1 MVALACAILA
11 GPVPASAA
19 AAPTAD
25 GPKANAVQRT
35 DRTSAIVELKGAQPL
50 TTNSSTRPAKGKK
63 VDFSS
68 AAVKNHRALL
78 AAERNAFK
86 QWLRQNA
93 PAARVTSEYD
103 IALHAVAV
111 RLNGTSLATL
121 RAAPMVVSAQFNGVY
136 RPLAHDDPD
145 LQLINAW
152 EAWQLAPTTPERAG
166 WGVKI
171 AIIDTGIDVRHP
183 CFADAGY
190 PENNAPDN
198 VVNGGTNDKVI
209 YAEAFYNKL
218 RKEGLGTAD
227 ENGHGTHVAGTAG
240 CNAHTPAW
248 IDDLANA
255 PVDIPYDP
263 SGVAPGAMLG
273 NFNVFP
279 GTLEEAR
286 SEDILNALQRAYE
299 LGFDVANMSLGG
311 GSNGVLDVLAK
322 AVNRFDR
329 GGMVI
334 AVAAGNSGPGDSTVE
349 SPGYA
354 ARAIAAG
361 ASSVGHF
368 VGYPVTTADGGRF
381 GAVPGEFETVTS
393 SLTAPLDVVMEGTI
407 VTATGIGDACT
418 ALAPGS
424 LTGEIALISRGAC
437 TFSAKIR
444 NAQAAGAVAVLIV
457 NNVAGDPTG
466 MASDLTP
473 DQPTIPAYMVGL
485 EDGLVL
491 ANKEGVLTTIGAN
504 LEYFRTANDNIVA
517 SFSSFGPT
525 DVEFRVKPD
534 VVAPGVNV
542 LSSQPADACEQ
553 TTPSCWAFFQ
563 GTSMATP
570 HVAGAAAVVIE
581 QHPDWTAADVR
592 SALVNTATRGVLRD
606 TATGRVVVDNP
617 NVVGAGLLH
626 LHHAV
631 DEPARVGAV
640 EAKVS
645 LDPVSLAFGGVPSGS
660 GQGRT
665 RQVIVKNLTSA
676 TATFTFAIQDAVA
689 GGATY
694 TVAPTSV
701 TLAPGETTTI
711 NVSVAVPRGNAVP
724 DDWAWLIV
732 SMDGRE
738 VAHAALYTRT
748 K

>member
-1 MVALACAILA
+1 
-11 GPVPASAA
+11 
-19 AAPTAD
+19 
-25 GPKANAVQRT
+25 
-35 DRTSAIVELKGAQPL
+35 
-50 TTNSSTRPAKGKK
+50 
-63 VDFSS
+63 
-68 AAVKNHRALL
+68 
-78 AAERNAFK
+78 
-86 QWLRQNA
+86 
-93 PAARVTSEYD
+93 
-103 IALHAVAV
+103 
-111 RLNGTSLATL
+111 
-121 RAAPMVVSAQFNGVY
+121 
-136 RPLAHDDPD
+136 
-145 LQLINAW
+145 
-152 EAWQLAPTTPERAG
+152 
-166 WGVKI
+166 
-171 AIIDTGIDVRHP
+171 
-183 CFADAGY
+183 
-190 PENNAPDN
+190 
-198 VVNGGTNDKVI
+198 
-209 YAEAFYNKL
+209 
-218 RKEGLGTAD
+218 
-227 ENGHGTHVAGTAG
+227 
-240 CNAHTPAW
+240 
-248 IDDLANA
+248 
-255 PVDIPYDP
+255 
-263 SGVAPGAMLG
+263 
-273 NFNVFP
+273 
-279 GTLEEAR
+279 
-286 SEDILNALQRAYE
+286 
-299 LGFDVANMSLGG
+299 
-311 GSNGVLDVLAK
+311 
-322 AVNRFDR
+322 
-329 GGMVI
+329 
-334 AVAAGNSGPGDSTVE
+334 
-349 SPGYA
+349 
-354 ARAIAAG
+354 
-361 ASSVGHF
+361 
-368 VGYPVTTADGGRF
+368 
-381 GAVPGEFETVTS
+381 
-393 SLTAPLDVVMEGTI
+393 
-407 VTATGIGDACT
+407 
-418 ALAPGS
+418 
-424 LTGEIALISRGAC
+424 
-437 TFSAKIR
+437 
-444 NAQAAGAVAVLIV
+444 
-457 NNVAGDPTG
+457 
-466 MASDLTP
+466 
-473 DQPTIPAYMVGL
+473 MVGL